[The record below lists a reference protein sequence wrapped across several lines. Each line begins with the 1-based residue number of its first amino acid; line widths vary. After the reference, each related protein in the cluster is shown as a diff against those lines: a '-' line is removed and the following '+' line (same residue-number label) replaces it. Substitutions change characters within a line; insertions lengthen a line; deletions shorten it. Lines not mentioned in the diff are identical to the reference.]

1 MARSEE
7 AMKRRAE
14 KRERS
19 VDDQKEVE
27 VRDMKR
33 PKDIPE
39 NEVGAWK
46 CPQCNNH
53 NFASR
58 RVCNSKTCRQMRP
71 SHVPAPTRKFKPG
84 PSWRCSCGRKNGERE
99 EFCFNNYCGRPKPE
113 IIPKKPRRHDE
124 STSKKEDWANQADGA
139 TLSKN
144 QDLRKQYLET
154 KGEGMEPEDV
164 ERAKILIA
172 RDERKSQKKG
182 PQTQT
187 KTSVTPVAAVEP
199 TEATTEKVAAVEPTE
214 AMTEKKKKQNDMTEK
229 EKQNDKED
237 SKSRK
242 DKNKALRK
250 RFKETGGEGMKP
262 EKIERAKL
270 LIERDERKRTK
281 RELVVTEQSQKLEQ

>member
-1 MARSEE
+1 
-7 AMKRRAE
+7 
-14 KRERS
+14 
-19 VDDQKEVE
+19 
-27 VRDMKR
+27 
-33 PKDIPE
+33 
-39 NEVGAWK
+39 
-46 CPQCNNH
+46 
-53 NFASR
+53 
-58 RVCNSKTCRQMRP
+58 
-71 SHVPAPTRKFKPG
+71 
-84 PSWRCSCGRKNGERE
+84 
-99 EFCFNNYCGRPKPE
+99 
-113 IIPKKPRRHDE
+113 
-124 STSKKEDWANQADGA
+124 
-139 TLSKN
+139 
-144 QDLRKQYLET
+144 
-154 KGEGMEPEDV
+154 MEPEDV